1 MIRTMHTDLGV
12 LEYDFYTPT
21 DIFELMQWYFDNA
34 CKLMSMLDFGIGIF
48 DKKCFG
54 CEGV

>member
-21 DIFELMQWYFDNA
+21 DIFELMQWYFGNA
-34 CKLMSMLDFGIGIF
+34 CKLMSVVNVGLWDF
-48 DKKCFG
+48 
-54 CEGV
+54 